1 MIVGCPQ
8 PQSGVAAVRA
18 GVSWWRT
25 AMNTEPI
32 EPSTGAPEIAGW
44 LSVESAAP
52 DAGLPAASRPPT
64 LFPRGEDTMPAE
76 ATRAADDPWRDVDG
90 VSISMFCWVEQV
102 AEHPEHGALFSRL
115 YQRGEVAGRG
125 QNQVYVRFEGQTKLI
140 SLPPHVLRL
149 LPETPGQC

>member
-1 MIVGCPQ
+1 
-8 PQSGVAAVRA
+8 
-18 GVSWWRT
+18 
-25 AMNTEPI
+25 
-32 EPSTGAPEIAGW
+32 
-44 LSVESAAP
+44 
-52 DAGLPAASRPPT
+52 T

-102 AEHPEHGALFSRL
+102 AEHGALFSRL

-125 QNQVYVRFEGQTKLI
+125 HNQVYVRFEGQTKLI

-149 LPETPGQC
+149 LPESPGQC